1 MPSLHSNAPRERK
14 TERNRGDGDGTDN
27 DKTKCKREKLGW
39 LVPPLLPLSVPPSQ
53 QQQQPRSARIDLIM
67 KLFPEQ
73 NGNLMN
79 PLHTSSSSLQSTTLQ
94 QAAAIIPTL
103 TNQVNSLDT
112 VSNLNPSSAL
122 NSSLTTVN
130 NSSNYPLE
138 MECDPVSNAS
148 LTSSSSLNTA
158 NPNPNP
164 SLLNSR
170 YNFLLSG
177 LSTSASSDALFNNI
191 GITTLNTLGGV
202 RSMFSGNGGSGGG
215 GNGGS
220 GSGSGSSSATAHSLS
235 GNHAHLHRNSKSASN
250 VAHSF
255 APTSL
260 PIGLYSRMSNNSGG
274 VVNNDTHSLAAYTH
288 HLLGSGVG
296 PNGNIT
302 YIPYSMS
309 SETVPKNSSTMTSSS
324 SLSSS

>member
-1 MPSLHSNAPRERK
+1 
-14 TERNRGDGDGTDN
+14 
-27 DKTKCKREKLGW
+27 
-39 LVPPLLPLSVPPSQ
+39 
-53 QQQQPRSARIDLIM
+53 
-67 KLFPEQ
+67 
-73 NGNLMN
+73 MN

-103 TNQVNSLDT
+103 NNQVNSLDA
-112 VSNLNPSSAL
+112 VNNLNPSSAL
-122 NSSLTTVN
+122 NNSLTVK

-148 LTSSSSLNTA
+148 LSSSSSLNTT
-158 NPNPNP
+158 NPNP

-177 LSTSASSDALFNNI
+177 LSTSASSGALFNNI
-191 GITTLNTLGGV
+191 GITTLNTVGGPP
-202 RSMFSGNGGSGGG
+202 SIFSGIVGGG
-215 GNGGS
+215 GGVGGS
-220 GSGSGSSSATAHSLS
+220 GSNSATSAHSLS
-235 GNHAHLHRNSKSASN
+235 GNHAHLHRNSKSASSVVN
-250 VAHSF
+250 SF

-260 PIGLYSRMSNNSGG
+260 PIGLYGGMSNNSG
-274 VVNNDTHSLAAYTH
+274 VVNNDTHSLAAYQH
-288 HLLGSGVG
+288 HLLASGVG

>member
-1 MPSLHSNAPRERK
+1 
-14 TERNRGDGDGTDN
+14 
-27 DKTKCKREKLGW
+27 
-39 LVPPLLPLSVPPSQ
+39 
-53 QQQQPRSARIDLIM
+53 M

-79 PLHTSSSSLQSTTLQ
+79 PLHTSSSSSSLQSTTLQ

-103 TNQVNSLDT
+103 NNQANSLDAM
-112 VSNLNPSSAL
+112 SNLNPSLNSSS

-148 LTSSSSLNTA
+148 LSSSMSLNTTNA
-158 NPNPNP
+158 SPP
-164 SLLNSR
+164 SVYSKFKHSVH
-170 YNFLLSG
+170 YTPSPFG
-177 LSTSASSDALFNNI
+177 LFNNI
-191 GITTLNTLGGV
+191 GITTLNTIGGPPSIFSAI
-202 RSMFSGNGGSGGG
+202 RSGGSVGA
-215 GNGGS
+215 GS
-220 GSGSGSSSATAHSLS
+220 GSNSVTAHSLS
-235 GNHAHLHRNSKSASN
+235 GNHPHSHRNSKSASN
-250 VAHSF
+250 VVHNF

-260 PIGLYSRMSNNSGG
+260 PIGVYSGMSNNSGGGGGGGSIGGGGSVG
-274 VVNNDTHSLAAYTH
+274 VVNNDTHSLAAYH
-288 HLLGSGVG
+288 FQKGGGGVG
-296 PNGNIT
+296 PNGNIA